1 MDNKTGR
8 TVDITFVAA
17 MFVMALL
24 YLVLRAPFRLDFK
37 EQISIFLFD
46 ADRISWYLSNPAV
59 VSSVIG
65 DWLTQFYTNRVMAP
79 TLSVILFAAI
89 IIGLKDFFR
98 KAEPNRIIFTDG
110 KAPQTVIF
118 NNKTDGSN
126 GSQTT
131 NLSFASGIVFNADAK
146 CQKVVDFFAGH
157 SNGCGNPDNMRSF
170 L

>member
-1 MDNKTGR
+1 MAEKSKAEDF
-8 TVDITFVAA
+8 IFAA
-17 MFVMALL
+17 GVLIVSWVMLFAD
-24 YLVLRAPFRLDFK
+24 APFRLDFK

-98 KAEPNRIIFTDG
+98 KAETGMYFGRSCSYPRVPAPPRVSII
-110 KAPQTVIF
+110 
-118 NNKTDGSN
+118 TDGSFV
-126 GSQTT
+126 GCDGRTSL
-131 NLSFASGIVFNADAK
+131 LSGKIMEALSAACPPGK
-146 CQKVVDFFAGH
+146 
-157 SNGCGNPDNMRSF
+157 
-170 L
+170 

>member
-1 MDNKTGR
+1 MAEKSKAEDFIFAVG
-8 TVDITFVAA
+8 VLIVSW
-17 MFVMALL
+17 VMLFAD
-24 YLVLRAPFRLDFK
+24 APFRLDFK

-98 KAEPNRIIFTDG
+98 KAEPNR
-110 KAPQTVIF
+110 P
-118 NNKTDGSN
+118 
-126 GSQTT
+126 
-131 NLSFASGIVFNADAK
+131 
-146 CQKVVDFFAGH
+146 
-157 SNGCGNPDNMRSF
+157 F
-170 L
+170 LFCLRAIS